1 MRLLAATALCLA
13 VLLHGVATAGAP
25 PDKPVIAIIIDDL
38 GHRLSVAH
46 RVISLPGPVACAVLP
61 HTPHARVIAQDAA
74 RAGKEVLLHLPLQ
87 PATQTRRSNVG
98 ELVLDATRKEFGET
112 LAANLASIPNL
123 AGVNTHMGSLLT
135 RHPGHMQWL
144 MQDLVRYK
152 DMFFVDSY
160 TTAASVALRVA
171 RENGIPSTRR
181 DVFIDSE
188 VSAEGVRREFR
199 RLKKLAAER
208 GSAVGIGHPNA
219 VTLDYLELV
228 LPGLESEGFQIVGI
242 EKLIGLQN
250 GREMMQDG
258 SRTTS
263 ALGGG

>member
-1 MRLLAATALCLA
+1 MGLSAATALCLA
-13 VLLHGVATAGAP
+13 VLLSGIPAAAAS
-25 PDKPVIAIIIDDL
+25 PDKPIIAIIIDDL
-38 GHRLSVAH
+38 GHGLSVAR

-61 HTPHARVIAQDAA
+61 HTPHATAIAQDAA

-87 PATQTRRSNVG
+87 PAIQTRQSNAG
-98 ELVLDATRKEFGET
+98 ELVLDTSHQEFSEK

-144 MQDLVRYK
+144 MQDLLQHEGL
-152 DMFFVDSY
+152 FFVDSY
-160 TTAASVALRVA
+160 TTAASVALRLA
-171 RENGIPSTRR
+171 REHGIPSTRR

-199 RLKKLAAER
+199 RLKRLARER

-219 VTLDYLELV
+219 VTLDYLEIM
-228 LPGLESEGFQIVGI
+228 LPRLERDGFQIVGI
-242 EKLIGLQN
+242 EELIKLQN
-250 GREMMQDG
+250 AREIMQDG
-258 SRTTS
+258 SRANN
-263 ALGGG
+263 ALGGA